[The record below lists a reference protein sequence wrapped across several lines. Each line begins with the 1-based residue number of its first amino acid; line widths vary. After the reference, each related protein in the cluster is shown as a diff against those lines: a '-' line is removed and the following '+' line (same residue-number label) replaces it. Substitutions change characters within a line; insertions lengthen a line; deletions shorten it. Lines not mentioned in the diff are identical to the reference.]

1 MAKGFEIKGISDL
14 LNKLEDLS
22 VDALQ
27 EIDAEMTATAFSI
40 AKKAKQNVSNIPRV
54 GASGEQRVTTDV
66 GGIAQRID
74 VENKP
79 FDKAIKVNANYAAYV
94 EFGTG
99 ALVDVPQGL
108 EDYAIQF
115 KGKGVRQ
122 VNLPARP
129 FLFPATKIETKD
141 LEKRLKTIIESEGRK

>member
-27 EIDAEMTATAFSI
+27 EIDAEMSATANRI
-40 AKKAKQNVSNIPRV
+40 ATKAKQNAPV
-54 GASGEQRVTTDV
+54 DV
-66 GGIAQRID
+66 GNLRQTISVAD
-74 VENKP
+74 KP
-79 FDKAIKVNANYAAYV
+79 FEKEIKVNANYAAYV

-115 KGKGVRQ
+115 KGKGVKQ

-129 FLFPATKIETKD
+129 YVFPATKTETKD
-141 LEKRLKTIIESEGRK
+141 LEKRLKIIIESEGRK